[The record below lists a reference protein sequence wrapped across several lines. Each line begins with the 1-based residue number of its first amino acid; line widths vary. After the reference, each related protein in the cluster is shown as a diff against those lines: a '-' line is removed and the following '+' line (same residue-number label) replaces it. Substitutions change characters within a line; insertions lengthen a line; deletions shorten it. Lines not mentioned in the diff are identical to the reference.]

1 MVQTVSIPVRYQLE
15 LFQDARGTKMERYI
29 NAGELLEDL
38 KHVYCL
44 SCKKVNTFYC
54 WNTCD
59 VSDII
64 NDVLSY
70 EPADVVPV
78 VHAHWIPQSRL
89 KHILYYLQTGQDL
102 CSCSNCTSC
111 GNKLMRHCPTCGA
124 KMDEEEGQ
132 R

>member
-1 MVQTVSIPVRYQLE
+1 MEQN
-15 LFQDARGTKMERYI
+15 ARGTKMIRYI

-64 NDVLSY
+64 NYVLSY
-70 EPADVVPV
+70 EPADVAPV
-78 VHAHWIPQSRL
+78 VHAHWVNHKNNYVPIDASGDVSR
-89 KHILYYLQTGQDL
+89 
-102 CSCSNCTSC
+102 SAFCSNCREWLTASDEYAC
-111 GNKLMRHCPTCGA
+111 RGNYCPNCGA
-124 KMDEEEGQ
+124 KMDEGEQ
-132 R
+132 